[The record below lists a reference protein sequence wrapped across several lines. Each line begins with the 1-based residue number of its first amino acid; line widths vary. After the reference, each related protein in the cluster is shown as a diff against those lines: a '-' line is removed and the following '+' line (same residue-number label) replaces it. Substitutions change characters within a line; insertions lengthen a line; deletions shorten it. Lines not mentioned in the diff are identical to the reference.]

1 MTETR
6 DDATTVTAELDDEAV
21 RAMAFRVWSNK
32 QGEMVSLLI
41 HLGDRLGLYQAM
53 AGAGPLTS
61 AELAERAGGLSER
74 WVREWV
80 SAQAAAELVDHIV
93 EPDPSG
99 AGDVDR
105 FELTPAG
112 RAVLLDE
119 GASLFSAV
127 GAFTGP
133 MPPDL
138 VDDLA
143 DCFRTGLG
151 LPYDRLGP
159 SGAHRTERM
168 LGPWARLAL
177 VPVILPM
184 LGGVVAKLEAGADV
198 CDVGCGSG
206 VAIDAMAEAFPA
218 SRFVGYDPSRH
229 AVERARAKLA
239 GRDNVE
245 IVHARAED
253 LPAEPTFDL
262 ALTFDCL
269 HDMTRPDDALAAV
282 RTALRDDGTLLV
294 KEIRCGETLTEN
306 RHNPM
311 LAMLFGFSITSCMS
325 SATSEPDGMG
335 LGTVGLPFAK
345 LRALGE
351 AAGFTRFARHDPG
364 EPSNVYYELRP

>member
-1 MTETR
+1 MT
-6 DDATTVTAELDDEAV
+6 DVQGQLDDEAV
-21 RAMAFRVWSNK
+21 REMAFQVWGHK
-32 QGEMVSLLI
+32 QGEQVSLLI

-61 AELAERAGGLSER
+61 AELADRAGGLAER

-80 SAQAAAELVDHIV
+80 SAQAAAGLVDHHV
-93 EPDPSG
+93 DQHDAD
-99 AGDVDR
+99 AGDGEVDR

-112 RAVLLDE
+112 RAVLVDE
-119 GASLFSAV
+119 GTSLFAAV

-133 MPPDL
+133 LAPDL

-159 SGAHRTERM
+159 TGAHRTERM
-168 LGPWARLAL
+168 LGPWAELAL

-184 LGGVVAKLEAGADV
+184 LNGVVDRLEAGIDV
-198 CDVGCGSG
+198 VDVGCGAG
-206 VAIDAMAEAFPA
+206 VALAAMAEAFPA

-229 AVERARAKLA
+229 AVERARTKLA
-239 GRDNVE
+239 DVANVD
-245 IVHARAED
+245 IVGGRAED
-253 LPAEPTFDL
+253 LPDDARFDL

-282 RTALRDDGTLLV
+282 RGALRDSGTLLV
-294 KEIRCGETLTEN
+294 KEIRCADTLTEN
-306 RHNPM
+306 MRNPM
-311 LAMLFGFSITSCMS
+311 LAMMFGFSVTSCMS
-325 SATSEPDGMG
+325 SATSEPNGMG
-335 LGTVGLPFAK
+335 LGTVGLPESK
-345 LRALGE
+345 LRELAE
-351 AAGFTRFARHDPG
+351 AAGFSRLTRHDPG